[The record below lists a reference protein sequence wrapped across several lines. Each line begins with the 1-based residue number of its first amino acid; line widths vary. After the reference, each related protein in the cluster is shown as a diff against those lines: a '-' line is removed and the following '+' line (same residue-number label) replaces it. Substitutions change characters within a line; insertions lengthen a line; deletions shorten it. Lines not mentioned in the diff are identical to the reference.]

1 MLKNTTVAVR
11 LWGGFAAVIF
21 LAILWSVYA
30 LSSLER
36 LSQQT
41 TLFNKHPH
49 VVSNAILDAN
59 MRIIAMHRSMKD
71 VALGEA
77 EAEILAAVK
86 IVAVQ
91 EKRALKDFDIV
102 VERYLGNPDTIKTL
116 VREFKDWKPIRDEVI
131 SLMLAGKRNEA
142 ATITKGKGARYVENL
157 TAHIDEVIAF
167 ANHKAEELVRTS
179 EQHLSTTKTLLVV
192 FLAVIIVLGALIS
205 FLITKGITSP
215 LNRITHA
222 AERLADGDYT
232 AALPSPSTDELG
244 VLASSFMTMRSTI
257 QSKETELIQN
267 EAQFRG
273 LVETSNAIAWELDL
287 DTWRFNYVSPQAEK
301 LLGYPCEDWLT
312 ENFWPDHLHPD
323 DREQAVAFCASSTE
337 QGEDHEFEY
346 RMIAADG
353 REVWLRD
360 LVAVQVSDGAAKI
373 LRGFMF
379 DITDHKQAEDQLVD
393 AKDAADQANHA
404 KSEFL
409 SSMSHELRTPLN
421 GILGFAQ
428 LLQFDPANP
437 LTERQKDNT
446 AQIIKS
452 GDHLLELID
461 QVLELAKIEAGK
473 VTLHLEPMEL
483 RPLMKECMA
492 VIQAQADKRGIS
504 VDCDEDHCDD
514 IVVVADLMRLKQVI
528 LNLLS
533 NAVKYNSEN
542 GSITVSGVRDHA
554 GMMRIS
560 IADTGPGIPQD
571 KQDDLFKPFERLGHE
586 ASDIEGMGIGLTI
599 TRNLVRLMGG
609 EVGVESRVGT
619 GSTFW
624 IEMPLPNVDIT
635 PQLEATKNKKATKVD
650 LSAPLGDAAQHY
662 SVLYVEDNPAN
673 LALMQQIFQN
683 VPNLNIISSH
693 TAELGIEMA
702 QAQQPDCIL
711 MDINLPGMNGD
722 AALHHL
728 KKLEETR
735 HIPVIAVTAD
745 ALPHQVAKGIQA
757 GFFAYVTKPLQITE
771 LFGVVS
777 EAVQQNHDRL

>member
-1 MLKNTTVAVR
+1 MLKNITVAAR
-11 LWGGFAAVIF
+11 LWGGFAAVIVLTIF
-21 LAILWSVYA
+21 WSVFA
-30 LSSLER
+30 LSSLEH

-41 TLFNKHPH
+41 TLFNMHPH
-49 VVSNAILDAN
+49 AVSNAILDAN
-59 MRIIAMHRSMKD
+59 TRIIAMHRSMKD
-71 VALGEA
+71 VVLSETEG
-77 EAEILAAVK
+77 EILAAAK
-86 IVAVQ
+86 IVAEQ
-91 EKRALKDFDIV
+91 EKRALQDFEVV
-102 VERYLGNPDTIKTL
+102 VERYLGNPETIKTL
-116 VREFKDWKPIRDEVI
+116 VKEFKDWKPIRDEVI
-131 SLMLAGKRNEA
+131 ALMLAGKRNEA
-142 ATITKGKGARYVENL
+142 AAITKGKGARYIDHL
-157 TAHIDEVIAF
+157 TIHTDEVIAF
-167 ANHKAEELVRTS
+167 ASHKADGFVHTS
-179 EQHLSTTKTLLVV
+179 EQQLSTTRTLLLV

-222 AERLADGDYT
+222 AERLAEGDYA

-244 VLASSFMTMRSTI
+244 VLASSFMAMRSTI
-257 QSKETELIQN
+257 QRKETELIQN

-273 LVETSNAIAWELDL
+273 LVETSHAVAWELDL
-287 DTWRFNYVSPQAEK
+287 STWRFTYVSPQAEK

-323 DREQAVAFCASSTE
+323 DREQAVAFCVSSTE
-337 QGEDHEFEY
+337 RGEDHEFEY

-360 LVAVQVSDGAAKI
+360 LVAVQISDGAAKI

-379 DITDHKQAEDQLVD
+379 DITDRKHAEEQLIA
-393 AKDAADQANHA
+393 AKNVADKSNQA

-437 LTERQKDNT
+437 LTDRQKDNT
-446 AQIIKS
+446 AQIIK
-452 GDHLLELID
+452 GGEHLLELID
-461 QVLELAKIEAGK
+461 QVLELATIEAGK
-473 VTLHLEPMEL
+473 VTLHLEPINL
-483 RPLMKECMA
+483 RPLMKECLA
-492 VIQAQADKRGIS
+492 VIQTQAEKRGVS
-504 VDCDEDHCDD
+504 VDCDEDHCED
-514 IVVVADLMRLKQVI
+514 IIVFADFMRLKQVV

-542 GSITVSGVRDHA
+542 GRITISGVRDHA

-571 KQDDLFKPFERLGHE
+571 KQDGLFMPFERLGLE
-586 ASDIEGMGIGLTI
+586 TSDIEGTGIGLTI

-609 EVGVESRVGT
+609 EVGFESRVGT

-624 IEMPLPNVDIT
+624 IEMPLPNVEKT
-635 PQLEATKNKKATKVD
+635 PQLETSQTKEDTKVD
-650 LSAPLGDAAQHY
+650 LSAPLGDATTQY

-683 VPNLNIISSH
+683 VPNLDVITTH

-702 QAQQPDCIL
+702 QAHQPDCIL

-722 AALHHL
+722 AALRHL
-728 KKLEETR
+728 KNLEETR
-735 HIPVIAVTAD
+735 HIPVVAVTAD
-745 ALPHQVAKGIQA
+745 AMAHQVAKGIQA
-757 GFFAYVTKPLQITE
+757 GFLAYLTKPLQITE

-777 EAVQQNHDRL
+777 EAVQQNHD

>member
-1 MLKNTTVAVR
+1 MLKNLSVAAR

-21 LAILWSVYA
+21 LAILWSVFA

-41 TLFNKHPH
+41 SLFNQHPH
-49 VVSNAILDAN
+49 AVSNAILDAN
-59 MRIIAMHRSMKD
+59 TRITAMHSSMKD
-71 VALGEA
+71 VVLAET
-77 EAEILAAVK
+77 EAEILAAAK
-86 IVAVQ
+86 IVAEQ
-91 EKRALKDFDIV
+91 EKRALKDFEVV
-102 VERYLGNPDTIKTL
+102 VERYLGNPETIKTL

-131 SLMLAGKRNEA
+131 ALMLADKRNEA
-142 ATITKGKGARYVENL
+142 AAITKGKGARFIEHF
-157 TAHIDEVIAF
+157 TTHIDEVAAF
-167 ANHKAEELVRTS
+167 ANQKAEEFVRTS
-179 EQHLSTTKTLLVV
+179 EQQLSATKTLLVV

-222 AERLADGDYT
+222 AERLAEGDYA
-232 AALPSPSTDELG
+232 AALPKPSKDELG
-244 VLASSFMTMRSTI
+244 VLASSFMAMRSTI
-257 QSKETELIQN
+257 QRKETELIQN

-273 LVETSNAIAWELDL
+273 LVETSHAIAWELDL
-287 DTWRFNYVSPQAEK
+287 NTWRFTYVSPQAEK

-323 DREQAVAFCASSTE
+323 DREQAVAFCVSSTE
-337 QGEDHEFEY
+337 RGEDHEFEY
-346 RMIAADG
+346 RMIASDG

-360 LVAVQVSDGAAKI
+360 LVAVQITDGAAKI
-373 LRGFMF
+373 LRGFIF
-379 DITDHKQAEDQLVD
+379 DITDHKHAEDQLVD
-393 AKDAADQANHA
+393 AKDAADKANQA

-421 GILGFAQ
+421 GILGFTQ

-446 AQIIKS
+446 AQIIK
-452 GDHLLELID
+452 GGEHLLELID

-473 VTLHLEPMEL
+473 VTLHLEPIEL
-483 RPLMKECMA
+483 RPLMEECMA
-492 VIQAQADKRGIS
+492 VIQAQAEKRGIS
-504 VDCDEDHCDD
+504 VDCDEDHCED
-514 IVVVADLMRLKQVI
+514 IIVVADLMRLKQVV

-542 GSITVSGVRDHA
+542 GSVLISGVRDHA

-571 KQDDLFKPFERLGHE
+571 KQDDLFKPFERLGLE
-586 ASDIEGMGIGLTI
+586 ATEVEGTGIGLTI

-609 EVGVESRVGT
+609 EVGFESHVGS

-624 IEMPLPNVDIT
+624 IEMPLPKAEKT
-635 PQLEATKNKKATKVD
+635 SQLEAAQIKDPIKID
-650 LSAPLGDAAQHY
+650 LCAPLGDETKHY
-662 SVLYVEDNPAN
+662 NVLYVEDNPAN

-683 VPNLNIISSH
+683 VPNLDVITAH

-702 QAQQPDCIL
+702 QVQQPDCIL

-728 KKLEETR
+728 KNLEQTR

-757 GFFAYVTKPLQITE
+757 GFLAYVTKPLQITE